1 MRAKM
6 INAVFVVMVLV
17 PACVFQCL
25 INVVLFISAKGEEEA
40 FIEDGR
46 DWIERASFQS
56 RIYIY
61 IYYSRSNYKM
71 KKKAFLPGKAKVNE
85 ICLQFELSCDTK

>member
-1 MRAKM
+1 
-6 INAVFVVMVLV
+6 V

-56 RIYIY
+56 RKYIYIY
-61 IYYSRSNYKM
+61 IKYYFS
-71 KKKAFLPGKAKVNE
+71 FLMP
-85 ICLQFELSCDTK
+85 IY